1 MLWQFFVSP
10 AEAECYTRST
20 VRILSSR
27 PWNAGVLLLLA
38 AFSAAAQS
46 TQAYINGIADDSVS
60 GRAIAGAA
68 ISCLGLV
75 NSAAIP
81 GKTDNGGRF
90 TLAAL
95 SPGQYRIRIDAAGYQ
110 SQELWQLE
118 VPISAR
124 LELHFHLRPLNDVWE
139 ARQYQ
144 SYLLPESRQ
153 VLTFYG
159 PDLDTSRVA
168 IFETSHGSL
177 SDLEPSVS
185 SMIGSNDLNEL
196 PLTGR
201 DAYALLVLLPGVT
214 ADTTTARGL
223 GFSVNGQRPS
233 SANYLLD
240 GLENNNLLVTG
251 PLGIVAPEGIAE
263 YRISTNNFSAEF
275 GRTSGFLA
283 NAISRTGGDQWHFM
297 TYLHLENEALNANGF
312 QENVHGIERAPLKQ
326 IQPGGT
332 FSGPILRKRLYASGS
347 LQLTRFRGQN
357 DPRIYALPTA
367 QFIASTNSASLA
379 GALLRQY
386 PASVIPSGSGQ
397 DALVTI
403 APPVELDE
411 VNGLARLDYLS
422 GSHRLFARAAID
434 RQRQPELVYSPFPQ
448 FSSPLHVG
456 SLALGAGWTWQIGSA
471 VTQEFRAAR
480 TGDGAHFDRLHS
492 EIPILQSG
500 ASIQSGGQF
509 YSVSLPGST
518 SSFGYRNVTQNW
530 ELVDNVT
537 WTHGRHSFKF
547 GGGLMARNIQ
557 SAFIAD
563 RDGLFQ
569 FFPDNPLD
577 RSSNLN
583 AFAAS
588 TPYDVQFAIDNQARG
603 IQPVSYNRRYRYT
616 QIDFFAQDVFR
627 VTSRLTLNLGI
638 RYDRFAAPTN
648 TGQTKDILLAPGA
661 GATFSKSL
669 ENISIQPV
677 SGGGQQL
684 FATDNRDFGPRA
696 GFAYRLS
703 ASGDTVLRGSYGVF
717 YDRPFDNLW
726 QIVSINH
733 QVYQSWGLDGPLTSY
748 SPYAAAAQGSLQQIT
763 SFHYP
768 EMFQP
773 NLRNPMIQSAYLGL
787 QQKLPAG
794 FALEVNALASRGRGL
809 WTTDVVNRIYSIVPA
824 SFFGNPSAVND
835 PDYGNIDYTAN
846 QGSSN
851 YQALTASVPFRRA
864 RLNGQ
869 AAYTWSRSIDNQSN
883 PLAGVFQNF
892 NTSNSASRPD
902 DAIRASF
909 TQQFQ
914 SSDGRG
920 NADFD
925 QRQNL
930 VFFAIYRIPVP
941 ASSRVGTAI
950 LRDWQVS
957 GLGALRSGLPYSALY
972 TRDSW
977 TKAGSTSGQML
988 YPHANIVSPGLVH
1001 TPTVADPAG
1010 GKTLLSAAAFGPPGP
1025 PTAGNVGRNAFTG
1038 PGLISA
1044 DVSLSRRF
1052 PLGERRNLGVRADFY
1067 NAFNHANLNN
1077 PEQFVNL
1084 AAFGQAL
1091 YGRQE
1096 KNSGFPLLAPFN
1108 EASRVIQLFVRLA
1121 F

>member
-1 MLWQFFVSP
+1 
-10 AEAECYTRST
+10 

-27 PWNAGVLLLLA
+27 HCQAGALLLIACL
-38 AFSAAAQS
+38 SAAAQS
-46 TQAYINGIADDSVS
+46 TQAYLIGIADDAVS
-60 GRAIAGAA
+60 GRPIGNAT
-68 ISCLGLV
+68 ISCIGLE

-81 GKTDNGGRF
+81 GKTDGAGRF
-90 TLAAL
+90 ALAAV
-95 SPGQYRIRIDAAGYQ
+95 SPGLYRIRIDAPGYQ

-118 VPISAR
+118 VSIAAR
-124 LELHFHLRPLNDVWE
+124 LDLHFHLRPLNDVWE

-159 PDLDTSRVA
+159 PDLDTSRVST
-168 IFETSHGSL
+168 FETSHGTL
-177 SDLEPSVS
+177 SNLEPSVS
-185 SMIGSNDLNEL
+185 SVIDSHDLNEL

-240 GLENNNLLVTG
+240 GLENNNLLTTG
-251 PLGIVAPEGIAE
+251 PLGAVAPEGIAE

-283 NAISRTGGDQWHFM
+283 NAISRMGGDQWHFLA
-297 TYLHLENEALNANGF
+297 YLHLENEALNANGF
-312 QENVHGIERAPLKQ
+312 QENVHGIRRAPLKQ
-326 IQPGGT
+326 VQPGGT
-332 FSGPILRKRLYASGS
+332 YAGPVLRKRLYASGS
-347 LQLTRFRGQN
+347 LQLTRFRGEN
-357 DPRIYALPTA
+357 DPRVYALPTA
-367 QFIASTNSASLA
+367 QFIASINSASLA

-386 PASVIPSGSGQ
+386 PAAVLPSGPGK
-397 DALVTI
+397 DGLVTI
-403 APPVELDE
+403 ASPVQLDE
-411 VNGLARLDYLS
+411 VNGLGRLDYLS
-422 GSHRLFARAAID
+422 GSHRLFVRAAID
-434 RQRQPELVYSPFPQ
+434 RQRQPDLVYNPYPQ
-448 FSSPLHVG
+448 FSSPLHIG
-456 SLALGAGWTWQIGSA
+456 SLAMGAGWTWQIGGA
-471 VTQEFRAAR
+471 VTQELRAGR
-480 TGDGAHFDRLHS
+480 TGDDSHFDRLHS
-492 EIPILQSG
+492 EVPILQSG
-500 ASIQSGGQF
+500 ASILSGGQF

-518 SSFGYRNVTQNW
+518 SSFGYRNLTQNW
-530 ELVDNVT
+530 EVVDNLT
-537 WTHGRHSFKF
+537 WIHGRHSLKF
-547 GGGLMARNIQ
+547 GGGVMTRGMQ

-569 FFPDNPLD
+569 FFPDDPLD
-577 RSSNLN
+577 QSSNLN

-588 TPYDVQFAIDNQARG
+588 TPYDVQFAIDNQTAG
-603 IQPVSYNRRYRYT
+603 IQPVGYNRQYRYT
-616 QIDFFAQDVFR
+616 QIDFFAQDAFR
-627 VTSRLTLNLGI
+627 VTPRLTVNFGI
-638 RYDRFAAPTN
+638 RYDCFGAPVN
-648 TGQTKDILLAPGA
+648 TGPTKDILLAPG
-661 GATFSKSL
+661 GGGNLSQSL
-669 ENISIQPV
+669 QNLYSQPIQ
-677 SGGGQQL
+677 GGGQPL
-684 FATDNRDFGPRA
+684 FATDNHNIGPRA

-703 ASGDTVLRGSYGVF
+703 ASGNSVLRGSYGIF

-726 QIVSINH
+726 QIVSTNH

-748 SPYAAAAQGSLQQIT
+748 SPYAAATQGSLQQIT

-773 NLRNPMIQSAYLGL
+773 NLRNPMVQSASLGV
-787 QQKLPAG
+787 QHKLPGG
-794 FALEVNALASRGRGL
+794 FALEVNGLASRGRGL
-809 WTTDVVNRIYSIVPA
+809 WTTDVVNRIYSIVPP
-824 SFFGNPSAVND
+824 SYFDNPSAVNS
-835 PDYGNIDYTAN
+835 PAYGNIDYTAN

-851 YQALTASVPFRRA
+851 YQALTATVPFRRA

-883 PLAGVFQNF
+883 PLAGAFQNF
-892 NTSNSASRPD
+892 NTSNSAAKPD

-914 SSDGRG
+914 SSGGRG

-930 VFFAIYRIPVP
+930 VFFAIYQIPAP
-941 ASSRVGTAI
+941 GSSRVASAI

-977 TKAGSTSGQML
+977 TKAGSTTGQLL
-988 YPHANIVSPGLVH
+988 YPHANIVSPALVSK
-1001 TPTVADPAG
+1001 PIAADPAG
-1010 GKTLLSAAAFGPPGP
+1010 GKTLLNAAAFGPPGP

-1044 DVSLSRRF
+1044 DLSLSRRF
-1052 PLGERRNLGVRADFY
+1052 PLGERRNLSLRAEFY
-1067 NAFNHANLNN
+1067 NALNHANLNN

-1084 AAFGQAL
+1084 SGAVAFGQAL

-1108 EASRVIQLFVRLA
+1108 EASRVIQLFVRLE